1 MKNVIV
7 WLWLFVGVD
16 FVANPLRTGAAP
28 SAPGAANPKDAIC
41 YVELQDGQ
49 VIDLSRICGGSK
61 GRVALSSL
69 DQQFLNAYQ
78 STLKNRYGRSP
89 SSNPQA
95 LVERAKG
102 VCTSVRNGLS
112 PSLTAFSQ
120 PGLDAT
126 VMGDLALGH
135 YCPELDD

>member
-1 MKNVIV
+1 MKNFVPLFWLLAIV
-7 WLWLFVGVD
+7 
-16 FVANPLRTGAAP
+16 VAAIPLRASATP
-28 SAPGAANPKDAIC
+28 SASGVADPRDAVC
-41 YVELQDGQ
+41 YVEMQDGQ
-49 VIDLSRICGGSK
+49 VIDLSRICGGNK

-69 DQQFLNAYQ
+69 DQQFLKAYQ

-95 LVERAKG
+95 LIERAKN

-126 VMGDLALGH
+126 VMGDLAVGH